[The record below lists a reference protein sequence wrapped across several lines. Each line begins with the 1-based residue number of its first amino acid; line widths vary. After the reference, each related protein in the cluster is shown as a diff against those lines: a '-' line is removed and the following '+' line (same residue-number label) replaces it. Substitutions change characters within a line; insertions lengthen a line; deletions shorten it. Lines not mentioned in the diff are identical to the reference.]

1 MIRVH
6 DRVQAARNP
15 FNKAEKQ
22 DQRRAW
28 PFHLLPPCRRRGTP
42 APCLQIDQNEAHTRR
57 CGGLVRRGRWAEAA
71 AAVVALVGRRCARA
85 VRAAARRC
93 RGCAPRSGLQ
103 GAWVSRG
110 GRAAGHRRC
119 QRLRPGGHRA
129 FRPSRLPVLTCARVA
144 GLRPCRRVSDHGEVL
159 L

>member
-1 MIRVH
+1 M
-6 DRVQAARNP
+6 
-15 FNKAEKQ
+15 
-22 DQRRAW
+22 
-28 PFHLLPPCRRRGTP
+28 
-42 APCLQIDQNEAHTRR
+42 
-57 CGGLVRRGRWAEAA
+57 RRGRWAEAA

-119 QRLRPGGHRA
+119 QRLRPQPGGHRA
-129 FRPSRLPVLTCARVA
+129 LERPEEESVLTCARV
-144 GLRPCRRVSDHGEVL
+144 LRVKALQTCF
-159 L
+159 